1 VQRVKPEIPCGK
13 TLLFPLTATDVDGD
27 RLTYTVK
34 SSNPKVIAR
43 VKTGNPFLKV
53 SVNYPGDGAGTEPF
67 SGDMLFQLFR
77 DWAPMTT
84 DFIAGFAQAHFYD
97 GLKFHRISDLQ
108 EDGDPATTETSF
120 IVQGG
125 DPAGNGTGGPGF
137 RFENEFH
144 PGAIFSGRGQLAMA
158 NGGYR
163 TGFTFENNQLVAG
176 DWTATNGSQFFITD
190 GQPRAL
196 DFKHT
201 IFGQLT
207 RGWDL
212 LQKMIAVPRHP
223 APAGENSPP
232 QDSPKVALT
241 ITSATIQQNTQD
253 AVLVLSAKGVGS
265 STITVTVEDGKGG
278 SATRTF
284 TATAVDDEW
293 NSRPFLIP
301 PGNAVAPQDRPF
313 RIGVGAIDLELDYLF
328 RNPQLV
334 GGSDANATI
343 RDDGSIARSRVT
355 PGRCGSASR

>member
-1 VQRVKPEIPCGK
+1 MAFLTSLFRTAPLAAALAFPGFSQSAAANVAPVLDEPVASPGTVQRVKPEIPCGK

-190 GQPRAL
+190 GPAARA
-196 DFKHT
+196 
-201 IFGQLT
+201 
-207 RGWDL
+207 
-212 LQKMIAVPRHP
+212 
-223 APAGENSPP
+223 
-232 QDSPKVALT
+232 
-241 ITSATIQQNTQD
+241 
-253 AVLVLSAKGVGS
+253 
-265 STITVTVEDGKGG
+265 
-278 SATRTF
+278 
-284 TATAVDDEW
+284 
-293 NSRPFLIP
+293 
-301 PGNAVAPQDRPF
+301 
-313 RIGVGAIDLELDYLF
+313 
-328 RNPQLV
+328 
-334 GGSDANATI
+334 
-343 RDDGSIARSRVT
+343 
-355 PGRCGSASR
+355 